1 MFSGRWLGEC
11 PPHPA
16 ECNCASL
23 SHMSCNRTQH
33 ENKLVFPT
41 KFFSSILWQHQ
52 RVSSLV
58 PSITVLLSTTG
69 GVHQVLLSCISFLQ
83 WVNSRSW
90 MTWFIN
96 NNNNNNKP
104 NIYGTPTMWIN
115 QAHYLIYDEKPE
127 VQTLCISHSWQ
138 MLELRFE
145 SRSFIL
151 HRIIWRPKTM
161 SYSTS
166 TNQHRVYH
174 A

>member
-11 PPHPA
+11 PPTP

-33 ENKLVFPT
+33 ENKLVCPT

-58 PSITVLLSTTG
+58 PSNTVLLSTTG
-69 GVHQVLLSCISFLQ
+69 EVHQVLLSCISFLQ

-96 NNNNNNKP
+96 NNNKSAHFGSTYNNNNNKP
-104 NIYGTPTMWIN
+104 SIYGTPTMGSIR
-115 QAHYLIYDEKPE
+115 HI
-127 VQTLCISHSWQ
+127 ISF
-138 MLELRFE
+138 MTRNLRFKRYA
-145 SRSFIL
+145 SHTAGRCQS
-151 HRIIWRPKTM
+151 
-161 SYSTS
+161 
-166 TNQHRVYH
+166 
-174 A
+174 